1 MAVQGLA
8 FGAEGSGDLGFHF
21 FEGGGAGF
29 LDVEDFDEV
38 ESIAEFDGAGGGAFG
53 ETGEGFADGGLDG
66 VFGEEADL
74 ASVGGASGFVAVGL
88 GEGGEVSGFHLFG
101 KGVGF

>member
-1 MAVQGLA
+1 MA
-8 FGAEGSGDLGFHF
+8 FGAEGAGDLGFYL

-38 ESIAEFDGAGGGAFG
+38 ESIAELDGTGGGAFG
-53 ETGEGFADGGLDG
+53 EAGEGFADGGLDG

-74 ASVGGASGFVAVGL
+74 AFIGGAAGFVAVG
-88 GEGGEVSGFHLFG
+88 FG
-101 KGVGF
+101 KGGKVAGF